1 MIIKFPK
8 SFIRWKNH
16 VHYALHFRVSVAN
29 LYKSGAKLGI
39 WFIFWVC
46 KNIYKHKI
54 LLTHSILS
62 PYGLLPRP
70 PIMIYLKMIQ
80 EKAPIHELV
89 IFVSRQWWDKR
100 NFPPQIKVNNGV
112 PTTFISCTYL
122 DDAAGI
128 KLGNIKERSC
138 KSPTNLA
145 SKIHYKRQN
154 GSAGILTSKN
164 KAIINE
170 YNRVWLI
177 FRRKCFA
184 DVI

>member
-1 MIIKFPK
+1 MHYILELVLRTCTNQGQNWAFDLYFGSVKTYTTN
-8 SFIRWKNH
+8 IR
-16 VHYALHFRVSVAN
+16 Y
-29 LYKSGAKLGI
+29 Y
-39 WFIFWVC
+39 
-46 KNIYKHKI
+46 
-54 LLTHSILS
+54 LLTLLS

>member
-1 MIIKFPK
+1 MTYSHMAFFPAHPSWSIWK
-8 SFIRWKNH
+8 WFKKKPQFTNWLFLFQGNDETKGIFPSNKGQQWGPNYFHILYLLRWRSGNKTWE
-16 VHYALHFRVSVAN
+16 
-29 LYKSGAKLGI
+29 YK
-39 WFIFWVC
+39 
-46 KNIYKHKI
+46 
-54 LLTHSILS
+54 
-62 PYGLLPRP
+62 R
-70 PIMIYLKMIQ
+70 
-80 EKAPIHELV
+80 
-89 IFVSRQWWDKR
+89 
-100 NFPPQIKVNNGV
+100 
-112 PTTFISCTYL
+112 
-122 DDAAGI
+122 
-128 KLGNIKERSC
+128 ERSC